1 MSDNTQRADA
11 ARTQTGTT
19 EPQYQI
25 DEAEDYQTLA
35 GCLTLGGLVVLSLVL
50 MVVLIV
56 LFGEPL
62 H

>member
-1 MSDNTQRADA
+1 MSDNSQRADA

-19 EPQYQI
+19 EPQHQI

>member
-1 MSDNTQRADA
+1 MSDNTQRDDA
-11 ARTQTGTT
+11 ARTQTGLA
-19 EPQYQI
+19 EPQNQI

>member
-19 EPQYQI
+19 DPQNQI